1 MKLPNFQEFMNT
13 LTQNKITQIIS
24 DAQQKCLEASCMGSG
39 EQISA
44 ISWTIALELL
54 ALYHVWLSE
63 FMPTEDVISS
73 NAGL

>member
-1 MKLPNFQEFMNT
+1 MKQPSFQEFMNT
-13 LTQNKITQIIS
+13 LTSDKITQIMA
-24 DAQQKCLEASCMGSG
+24 DAQQKCAEASCMGSG

-63 FMPTEDVISS
+63 FLTNE
-73 NAGL
+73 